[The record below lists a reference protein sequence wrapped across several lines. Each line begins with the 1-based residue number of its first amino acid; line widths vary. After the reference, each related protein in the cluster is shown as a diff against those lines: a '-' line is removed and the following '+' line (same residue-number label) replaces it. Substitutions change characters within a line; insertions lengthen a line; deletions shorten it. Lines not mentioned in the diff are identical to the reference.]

1 MLLAHCAASLPD
13 AQLIADLLHAAGID
27 ARVFNQNAQGAT
39 GEIPPAAVCP
49 QVWVVD
55 DQALA
60 PALALIAEY
69 VRRPIPGSRV
79 CPHCGEENP
88 TNFLSCWACRADF

>member
-1 MLLAHCAASLPD
+1 MLLTYRAASLPD
-13 AQLIADLLHAAGID
+13 AQLIADLLLAAGID
-27 ARVFNQNAQGAT
+27 VRVFNQNAQGAS
-39 GEIPPAAVCP
+39 GEIPPAAACP

-69 VRRPIPGSRV
+69 ERWPTPGSRF